1 MLSYGAEPPAGPA
14 HILRTAFAFV
24 ASQALYVAAEIGI
37 ADQLADDA
45 RGVDDLAHSCRVNA
59 EALLR
64 LLQMLAA
71 LRIVKREHDDRF
83 ALTPSGEFLRT
94 GVTGSMRSMVRFLA
108 GPWAWRA
115 FEQLGYSVRTGEPA
129 FDRVWGVSNFDY
141 WARNPD
147 VSKIHD
153 EAMAG
158 LTAMEAARVLTGY
171 DFSSFRTLVDVGGGN
186 GAFLAAILRQLPS
199 ARGIVAELPHVVGL
213 ASSEFG
219 QSGVADRCEL
229 ADCDFFEA
237 VPPGGDLYILK
248 HIIHDWDDERAR
260 IVLKN
265 CCRAMHAESRLL
277 IVDCVLPEHPMHE
290 DTLGYFVDMTM
301 LAITPGGRER
311 TRQAFT
317 QLLESAGLVLVR
329 IIPTG
334 GISDVI
340 EARKLPLRSG

>member
-108 GPWAWRA
+108 GPWVARIRTARLQRA
-115 FEQLGYSVRTGEPA
+115 NRRTSFRSRLGRIEFRLLGPQ
-129 FDRVWGVSNFDY
+129 
-141 WARNPD
+141 PD